1 VLFSIPGILV
11 FRIGLGFN
19 KILTYVRAW
28 HGLSIEGGAFN
39 FSKLFLW
46 RYLMFNRF
54 FLSLLALIV
63 GGALTINAADD
74 PSRFRLYYPASTS
87 ATVSDCSTCTVT
99 AEGYSLHYVFG
110 FGLGL
115 GTSSSKAKVSGD
127 TSSTSE
133 YSYDAD
139 SMLDLSYTFG
149 SDFTFTLG
157 YGVGS
162 AKLSGH
168 SSVTTTSGSSSNSL
182 IGLGYNFDGIEIL
195 LGIRMVS
202 ANIKGTYQANLGGTM
217 IDFPL
222 EVKTNWNTT
231 DIGIGFTF

>member
-1 VLFSIPGILV
+1 
-11 FRIGLGFN
+11 
-19 KILTYVRAW
+19 
-28 HGLSIEGGAFN
+28 
-39 FSKLFLW
+39 
-46 RYLMFNRF
+46 MFNRF
-54 FLSLLALIV
+54 FLSLLALMV

-74 PSRFRLYYPASTS
+74 PSRLRLYYPASTS
-87 ATVSDCSTCTVT
+87 ATVSDCSTCTVK

-127 TSSTSE
+127 TSSE

-162 AKLSGH
+162 AKLSGQ
-168 SSVTTTSGSSSNSL
+168 SGVTTTSGSSSNSL

-202 ANIKGTYQANLGGTM
+202 ANVKGTYQYNFYGTM
-217 IDFPL
+217 IDVPF
-222 EVKTNWNTT
+222 EVKPNWNTT